1 MKPDPNLVTEI
12 ISEIAVSAILPRFQ
26 TLADHEVMEKRPG
39 DLVTVA
45 DLDAEKL
52 LESRLSDLIPGSAV
66 VGEEAVHRDGTV
78 FGRLNSET
86 PLWIVDPVDG
96 TANFAAGNP
105 IFGTVVAYLEGGEVR
120 AGWIHM
126 PVEGTTVVAVKGE
139 GARCDGSIIHA
150 SSAGQLEEMTG
161 LLNLGYFDPKRRE
174 QIRKKSYR
182 FALIETQRCASYNYM
197 SLALGHRQFSLYR
210 RLWPWDH
217 AAGILIHKEAGGYSA
232 LLDGSCYRPTERSH
246 GLFSAPD
253 KSTWYAIYDYL
264 FTD

>member
-1 MKPDPNLVTEI
+1 MQPNPNLVSEI
-12 ISEIAVSAILPRFQ
+12 IIETANRAILPRFQ
-26 TLADHEVMEKRPG
+26 ALADHEVMEKRPG

-45 DLDAEKL
+45 DLEAEEM
-52 LESRLSDLIPGSAV
+52 LEARLKDLIPGSTV
-66 VGEEAVHRDGTV
+66 VGEEAVHRDTTV
-78 FGRLNSET
+78 FGKLSNDT

-126 PVEGTTVVAVKGE
+126 PVQGTTVFAVKGG
-139 GARCDGSIIHA
+139 GALCDGRVIHT
-150 SSAGQLEEMTG
+150 SNPVQIEEMVG
-161 LLNLGYFDPKRRE
+161 LLNLGQFGLNRRVKI
-174 QIRKKSYR
+174 QKKSDR
-182 FALIETQRCASYNYM
+182 FALIEKQRCASYNYL
-197 SLALGHRQFSLYR
+197 SLALGNRHFSLYR

-217 AAGILIHKEAGGYSA
+217 AAGIFIHSEAGGYSA
-232 LLDGSCYRPTERSH
+232 LIDGSPYSPTERSH

-253 KSTWYAIYDYL
+253 KSSWYMIYDYL